1 MSAGCFIF
9 ARNFLVYSIFAWV
22 RNWFLRPPLTTYLLA
37 HLPALPL
44 HYRQT
49 TWSSAPLTMASFLS
63 DRFCH
68 YLVHYFYFS
77 YYDLRLCTWLAS
89 FLSVLFSRTS
99 LSRARVWSRSPCL
112 LYDLRNLC
120 SEFSTQPCHLDG
132 TCFCQLNKI
141 LRILKNWIIEEV
153 DIKVMLLI
161 LNTMVDPEWETMGS
175 STKFMLVA
183 RRHETFAALH
193 SDIITHQLVNGHDNH
208 WDINAFSF

>member
-1 MSAGCFIF
+1 
-9 ARNFLVYSIFAWV
+9 
-22 RNWFLRPPLTTYLLA
+22 
-37 HLPALPL
+37 
-44 HYRQT
+44 
-49 TWSSAPLTMASFLS
+49 MASFLS

-68 YLVHYFYFS
+68 YLVYYLYFS
-77 YYDLRLCTWLAS
+77 YYCYPGLCTWLAS

-99 LSRARVWSRSPCL
+99 LSRARVWSRSPGL

-141 LRILKNWIIEEV
+141 LRILKNWTIEEV
-153 DIKVMLLI
+153 DIEVMLLI
-161 LNTMVDPEWETMGS
+161 LKTMVDPEWETMGS

-193 SDIITHQLVNGHDNH
+193 SAIVTNLLVNGHDTH